1 VGELRAT
8 PLRLIA
14 ETGRWR
20 DEHVV
25 DSPVRWGIL
34 GTGGIASAFVTDL
47 RLTDSGVAVAVGSRS
62 QGSAD
67 RFADE
72 FGIANRHASYESL
85 VADPDVDVIYV
96 ATPHPMHHDNAILA
110 LRAGKPVLV
119 EKPFT
124 MNAAEAR
131 EIVRVAREN
140 GLFAMEAMWTRF
152 LPHLAVIRDWLARGV
167 LGDVVAVTADH
178 GQWFAED
185 AEFRLFAPELGGG
198 ALLDL
203 GVYPVSFA
211 SMLLGTPSRIVSMSD
226 PAFTGVDAQTSMLF
240 GYDSGAQAV
249 LTCTLRARTPTR
261 AVIVGSD
268 ARIEVEG
275 DFYAPTTVTL
285 IPRAGEPVRVESVH
299 EGRGL
304 RHQADEVA
312 RRLAVGDLESALMP
326 LDETISIMETMDT
339 VLTQARQNA

>member
-1 VGELRAT
+1 VA
-8 PLRLIA
+8 
-14 ETGRWR
+14 
-20 DEHVV
+20 DN
-25 DSPVRWGIL
+25 PVRWGIL
-34 GTGGIASAFVTDL
+34 GTGGIASTFVTDL
-47 RLTDSGVAVAVGSRS
+47 KLTDSGVAAAVGSRS
-62 QGSAD
+62 GGSAD
-67 RFADE
+67 RFADR
-72 FGIANRHASYESL
+72 FGIPSRHASYESL

-124 MNAAEAR
+124 MTAAEAR
-131 EIVRVAREN
+131 DVVGVARQQ
-140 GLFAMEAMWTRF
+140 GLFVMEAMWTRF
-152 LPHLAVIRDWLARGV
+152 LPDMAIVRDWLAQGV
-167 LGDVVAVTADH
+167 LGDVVTVTADH

-211 SMLLGTPSRIVSMSD
+211 SMVLGTPSRIVSMSD

-249 LTCTLRARTPTR
+249 LTCTLRAKSPTR
-261 AVIVGSD
+261 AAIVGTD
-268 ARIEVEG
+268 ARIELEG
-275 DFYAPTTVTL
+275 DFYTPTTVTL
-285 IPRAGEPVRVESVH
+285 IPREGDPVRVESRH
-299 EGRGL
+299 KGRGL

-312 RRLAVGDLESALMP
+312 RRLAAREVESPLMP
-326 LDETISIMETMDT
+326 PDETISIMETMDI
-339 VLTQARQNA
+339 VLAQARRDA

>member
-1 VGELRAT
+1 
-8 PLRLIA
+8 
-14 ETGRWR
+14 
-20 DEHVV
+20 
-25 DSPVRWGIL
+25 
-34 GTGGIASAFVTDL
+34 VTDL

-62 QGSAD
+62 QGAAD
-67 RFADE
+67 RFADT
-72 FGIANRHASYESL
+72 FGIATRHASYESL

-96 ATPHPMHHDNAILA
+96 ATPHPMHRDNALLA
-110 LRAGKPVLV
+110 LGAGKHVLV

-124 MNAAEAR
+124 MTAAEAR
-131 EIVRVAREN
+131 EVVAAARKH

-152 LPHLAVIRDWLARGV
+152 LPDMAVIRDWLARGV
-167 LGDVVAVTADH
+167 LGDLVTLTADH

-185 AEFRLFAPELGGG
+185 AGFRLFAPELGGG

-211 SMLLGTPSRIVSMSD
+211 SMVLGPPSRIVSMSD

-240 GYDSGAQAV
+240 GYDSGAHAL
-249 LTCTLRARTPTR
+249 LTCTLRAKSPTR
-261 AVIVGSD
+261 AAIVGTS

-275 DFYAPTTVTL
+275 DFYAPAAVTL
-285 IPRAGEPVRVESVH
+285 IPRNGDPERVEPGH

-312 RRLAVGDLESALMP
+312 RRLAAGEAESPLMP
-326 LDETISIMETMDT
+326 LDESISIMETMDT
-339 VLTQARQNA
+339 VLAQAGRDA

>member
-1 VGELRAT
+1 M
-8 PLRLIA
+8 
-14 ETGRWR
+14 ETL
-20 DEHVV
+20 
-25 DSPVRWGIL
+25 PVRWGIL
-34 GTGGIASAFVTDL
+34 GTGGIAGSFASDL

-62 QGSAD
+62 QVAAD
-67 RFADE
+67 RFADG
-72 FGIANRHASYESL
+72 FGIAGRHDSYQSL

-96 ATPHPMHHDNAILA
+96 ATPHPMHRDNAILA
-110 LRAGKPVLV
+110 LRAGKHVLV

-131 EIVRVAREN
+131 EVAAVARER

-152 LPHLAVIRDWLARGV
+152 LPHVGVIRDWLARGL
-167 LGDVVAVTADH
+167 LGDVVTVTADH

-185 AEFRLFAPELGGG
+185 AGFRLFAPELGGG

-211 SMLLGTPSRIVSMSD
+211 SMVLGPPSRIVSISD

-249 LTCTLRARTPTR
+249 LTCTLRAKSPTR
-261 AVIVGSD
+261 AAIVGTD

-275 DFYAPTTVTL
+275 DFYAPASVSL
-285 IPRAGEPVRVESVH
+285 IPRKGDLVRVESVH

-312 RRLAVGDLESALMP
+312 RRLAAGDVESPFMP

-339 VLTQARQNA
+339 VLSQAQAWPGA

>member
-1 VGELRAT
+1 MSRVGSLE
-8 PLRLIA
+8 
-14 ETGRWR
+14 G
-20 DEHVV
+20 
-25 DSPVRWGIL
+25 SPVRWGIL
-34 GTGGIASAFVTDL
+34 GTGGIASTFVTDL
-47 RLTDSGVAVAVGSRS
+47 RLTDSGVAAAVGSRT

-72 FGIANRHASYESL
+72 VGVANRHASYESL
-85 VADPDVDVIYV
+85 VADPDIDVIYV

-110 LRAGKPVLV
+110 LRAGKHVLV

-124 MNAAEAR
+124 MNAVEAR
-131 EIVRVAREN
+131 EIVQVARESRR
-140 GLFAMEAMWTRF
+140 FAMEAMWMRF
-152 LPHLAVIRDWLARGV
+152 LPHVGVIRDWLARGV
-167 LGDVVAVTADH
+167 LGEIITVIADH

-185 AEFRLFAPELGGG
+185 PAFRLFAPELGGG

-211 SMLLGTPSRIVSMSD
+211 SMVLGRPDRIMSMSA

-240 GYDSGAQAV
+240 GYESGAHAL
-249 LTCTLRARTPTR
+249 LTCTLRGKSPTR
-261 AVIVGSD
+261 ASIVGTD

-275 DFYAPTTVTL
+275 DFYAPASVTL
-285 IPRAGEPVRVESVH
+285 VPRNGDPTLVESVH

-312 RRLAVGDLESALMP
+312 RRLAAGDLESPLMP
-326 LDETISIMETMDT
+326 LDETISIMEMMDT
-339 VLTQARQNA
+339 VREQAQKHASTMTSNG